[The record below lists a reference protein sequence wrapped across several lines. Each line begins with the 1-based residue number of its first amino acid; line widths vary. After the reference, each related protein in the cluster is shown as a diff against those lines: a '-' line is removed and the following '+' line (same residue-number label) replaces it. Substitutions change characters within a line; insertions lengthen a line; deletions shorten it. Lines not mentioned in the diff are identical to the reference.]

1 MAAWARNRLVPQYED
16 PSVVRRES
24 KELHAVS
31 GLEQTPDR
39 LEPLVRLF
47 YDAITAVGNFS
58 TVADSEMPAAYRQ
71 LLAHE
76 HHMTVTVEKFHG
88 GPVDVQVLDK
98 VVGKEHYARKI
109 LLTRRSDEHVVQFGI
124 MRVHLWHLPAD
135 VCEEIVNEQTPLGRI
150 LIEHDVMR
158 KIHLHR
164 LWRVEPGSGLQ
175 HHFGVDHSNVTYGRT
190 ATIECNGE
198 PAIELLE
205 IVAPLP
211 TT

>member
-1 MAAWARNRLVPQYED
+1 MN
-16 PSVVRRES
+16 ES
-24 KELHAVS
+24 
-31 GLEQTPDR
+31 EQSPNR

-47 YDAITAVGNFS
+47 YDDDAGLGSFTEVS
-58 TVADSEMPAAYRQ
+58 PEEMPEGYRH

-88 GPVDVQVLDK
+88 GPVDVRVLDK
-98 VVGKEHYARKI
+98 VVTEEHYARKI
-109 LLTRRSDEHVVQFGI
+109 LLVSQSDGFVVQYGI
-124 MRVHLWHLPAD
+124 MRVHLADLPPQAR
-135 VCEEIVNEQTPLGRI
+135 EEIVGEGNPLGRI
-150 LIEHDVMR
+150 LINHDVLR

-164 LWRVEPGSGLQ
+164 LWRVEIGKELKDF
-175 HHFGVDHSNVTYGRT
+175 FGDSSPTTYGRT

-211 TT
+211 VT